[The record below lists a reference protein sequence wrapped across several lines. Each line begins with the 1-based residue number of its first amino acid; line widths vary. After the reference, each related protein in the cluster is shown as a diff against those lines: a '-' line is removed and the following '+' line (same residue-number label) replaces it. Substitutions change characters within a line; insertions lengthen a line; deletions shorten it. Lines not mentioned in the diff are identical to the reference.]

1 MELYKHFF
9 TPKLDQLD
17 QLESNTPPV
26 EKININPRKCIS
38 IILLLISIF
47 YRWFV
52 SLFFLLLFMI
62 WNKAYR
68 RFKKKIK

>member
-1 MELYKHFF
+1 MELYKYFF

-26 EKININPRKCIS
+26 EKININPRKCFS
-38 IILLLISIF
+38 IILLLMSIF